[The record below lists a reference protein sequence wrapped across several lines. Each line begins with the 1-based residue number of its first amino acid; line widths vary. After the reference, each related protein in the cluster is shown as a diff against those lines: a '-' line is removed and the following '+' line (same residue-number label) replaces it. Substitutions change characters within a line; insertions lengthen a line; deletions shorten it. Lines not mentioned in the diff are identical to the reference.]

1 MNPPPYTTR
10 GGWVTLPIEMIRA
23 FSGRGSLP
31 VYECNADDVRKR
43 YCRVPP
49 STVQPKD
56 LCFGAWKLAHAVKK
70 ADCARWPSSR
80 ILWPESAG
88 FLLENIRLFDWS
100 SKTLHLSSCM
110 SDFHESPSRTSL
122 PGRIGQGIA
131 LLFLED
137 KGYSYV
143 GSFPTIIKQYRNDL
157 KVKGRLKKYP
167 DFVVENSRK
176 EQALAEAK
184 GSFVTPGCRAKI
196 KDRLNEALS
205 QLDGWNKCF
214 SSQLHKNFAIGT
226 FLREIGDPRNESSLT
241 AFVDTAPESL
251 QAPPGE
257 PQDPIDFPPIEFP
270 SDTIRRANYA
280 SWLSL
285 MGFDDAA
292 RRLRAREGGPE
303 ERTVP
308 LLTLGGR
315 RYVIAITSI
324 RPSYIHHAHDPDF
337 KRLIREDMGRF
348 LGLWGDG
355 IDIEIVGLDLGVM
368 QALQTTLQDP
378 GLQIP
383 IETEPEKE
391 TELKEQQ
398 DILIRFD
405 GGEFHGS
412 AFSDGSMI
420 GEIGISDMNW
430 SGIEER
436 KITL

>member
-10 GGWVTLPIEMIRA
+10 SGWVTLPIEMIRA
-23 FSGRGSLP
+23 FVGKSSLP
-31 VYECNADDVRKR
+31 VYECDADDVRKR
-43 YCRVPP
+43 YCRVPS

-100 SKTLHLSSCM
+100 SKTLHLNSCM
-110 SDFHESPSRTSL
+110 SDFYADFSRTSL
-122 PGRIGQGIA
+122 SGRIGQGMA
-131 LLFLED
+131 LLLLERE
-137 KGYSYV
+137 GYSYI
-143 GSFPTIIKQYRNDL
+143 GHFSTIIKQYRNDL
-157 KVKGRLKKYP
+157 KVKSRLKKSP

-176 EQALAEAK
+176 KQALAEAK

-205 QLDGWNKCF
+205 QLNGWNKCF
-214 SSQLHKNFAIGT
+214 SSQLHKNFAIGA
-226 FLREIGDPRNESSLT
+226 FLREIGDPRNESSLM
-241 AFVDTAPESL
+241 AFVDTAPERL
-251 QAPPGE
+251 QASPGE
-257 PQDPIDFPPIEFP
+257 PQDPIDFP

-292 RRLRAREGGPE
+292 RRLRAREGDPE
-303 ERTVP
+303 GRTVP

-324 RPSYIHHAHDPDF
+324 RPSYTHHAHDPDF
-337 KRLIREDMGRF
+337 KRLIREERGRF

-355 IDIEIVGLDLGVM
+355 IDIEIVGLDLSVM

-391 TELKEQQ
+391 TEPKEQQ
-398 DILIRFD
+398 DILIKFD

-412 AFSDGSMI
+412 IFPDGSMI

-430 SGIEER
+430 SGIESTEV
-436 KITL
+436 TL